1 METSAGQGARGTGKS
16 VKGRIR
22 KIPSE
27 SVIRLWRNFFVMV
40 DYLVRHLE
48 EALLRLPFSKSS
60 ERKVRKNPN
69 PFPIWKIDSDYMFLA
84 PQVGL
89 EPTTLRLTAEC
100 STD

>member
-1 METSAGQGARGTGKS
+1 MEASAGQGEHGTGKS

-48 EALLRLPFSKSS
+48 EALLRLPFSK
-60 ERKVRKNPN
+60 
-69 PFPIWKIDSDYMFLA
+69 
-84 PQVGL
+84 
-89 EPTTLRLTAEC
+89 
-100 STD
+100 

>member
-27 SVIRLWRNFFVMV
+27 SVMRPWRNFFVMV

-48 EALLRLPFSKSS
+48 EALLRLPFSK
-60 ERKVRKNPN
+60 
-69 PFPIWKIDSDYMFLA
+69 
-84 PQVGL
+84 
-89 EPTTLRLTAEC
+89 
-100 STD
+100 